1 MVCFINSIS
10 LVEKGSNFDEKYHD
24 AVERQISQALK
35 KLLMT
40 GTQQTRE

>member
-24 AVERQISQALK
+24 AVEQVNFRGSN
-35 KLLMT
+35 
-40 GTQQTRE
+40 R